1 MGLFAKPGNPAYG
14 GNEEYTY
21 PFQPFTG
28 YTSKI
33 KASDYMIKGEG
44 GSSDGKYSQR
54 SPRNVSNSTA
64 KKIENGRKDG
74 LPERSTSAANGK
86 VINFGGSNEN
96 RVEKINGQIENAVND
111 VANASPKDKF
121 RIIDN
126 TARKIT
132 GIAQSLSGSF
142 VNKNLCRFKTK
153 IKIKDYTIYIKK
165 LIL

>member
-1 MGLFAKPGNPAYG
+1 
-14 GNEEYTY
+14 
-21 PFQPFTG
+21 
-28 YTSKI
+28 
-33 KASDYMIKGEG
+33 MIKGEG

-96 RVEKINGQIENAVND
+96 RVEKINGQIENAVNE
-111 VANASPKDKF
+111 VANSTSKDKF

-132 GIAQSLSGSF
+132 GIAQALSGSF
-142 VNKNLCRFKTK
+142 VNKTFADLKPKLNKGLHDLYKKTYATVLLATQNPAIAKKRGNSSTDSNGWTCKVTSKFYSLCG
-153 IKIKDYTIYIKK
+153 
-165 LIL
+165 